1 MRDIASDD
9 MTIFKKIKD
18 LQEFLQLQNGKIVGF
33 VPTMGALHNGHRSLI
48 EKAKANAE
56 IVVCSIFV
64 NPTQFNDKADFEKYP
79 VTTDADIALLMDS
92 GCDVLFLPEVAEMY
106 PDGLEKGSI
115 YDFGYLE
122 TVLEGAMRPG
132 HFKGVGQIVS
142 RLLNIVQPNKLFMGQ
157 KDYQQCMIVRDLLRQ
172 MGKADTIELVICPT
186 RREAD
191 GLAMSSRNRRL
202 SEPQRV
208 LSGILYQCLVSIQS
222 KKSTDSFALVQKE
235 CTDLL
240 KAKGIEPEYVALA
253 DAGDLKILDNYD
265 GNDSMV
271 ALIAAKVGNVRL
283 IDNLI
288 LE

>member
-1 MRDIASDD
+1 MRDIAFDD

-18 LQEFLQLQNGKIVGF
+18 LQEFLQQQKGKTVGF

-48 EKAKANAE
+48 EKAKENTG

-64 NPTQFNDKADFEKYP
+64 NPTQFNDKSDFEKYP
-79 VTTDADIALLMDS
+79 VTTDADVAILTDA
-92 GCDVLFLPEVAEMY
+92 GCDVLFLPDVAEMY
-106 PDGLEKGSI
+106 PDGLDKGTI

-142 RLLNIVQPNKLFMGQ
+142 HLLNIVQPDKLFMGQ
-157 KDYQQCMIVRDLLRQ
+157 KDYQQCMVIKDLLRQ
-172 MGKADTIELVICPT
+172 MGKADRIELVICPT

-208 LSGILYQCLVSIQS
+208 LSGVLYQCLISIQT
-222 KKSTDSFALVQKE
+222 KKNADDFGLVRKE

-253 DAGDLKILDNYD
+253 DARDLKLLDNYD
-265 GNDSMV
+265 AHVPMV